1 MQLPQPATYAGGRA
15 LPRGQLNAS
24 GAKDPGAECLEA

>member
-1 MQLPQPATYAGGRA
+1 MQLAQQATYAGGRA

-24 GAKDPGAECLEA
+24 GAKDLDAECLEA